1 MICDDDAPAWP
12 IDKSLGYFTLNP
24 HTRTRLC
31 ARAMRLTCRRL
42 DAPASR
48 DGPRPDGGRQ
58 GSKEYRHTCGHSRC
72 RACGEE
78 GGEAGAGAWGRRRR
92 RCCTSDWCRCGRR
105 RVKLSCLSGG
115 GRIVRRVCTAPTCW
129 RLSRYGSS
137 NPAVPQVRVALIRD
151 VLYVCHICLPYMSAL
166 YVCLICLLIRD
177 VLVALQVRI
186 I

>member
-24 HTRTRLC
+24 RARTRLC
-31 ARAMRLTCRRL
+31 ARAMRLTCRRH

-58 GSKEYRHTCGHSRC
+58 GSKAYRHTSGHSRC

-151 VLYVCHICLPYMSAL
+151 VLYVCHICSSSSLFTL
-166 YVCLICLLIRD
+166 NR
-177 VLVALQVRI
+177 
-186 I
+186 